1 MMGPPVA
8 VMTSGEAGACIAL
21 GLLFYLGHAWFTVA
35 KYRAMTTRDDRLEAL
50 GLLVPGLSGLSGLSL
65 ALAIAA
71 RTSPSFSIILLVL
84 AFFNLILGRA
94 IYELIVFRPSSG
106 R

>member
-50 GLLVPGLSGLSGLSL
+50 GLLVPGLSL

-71 RTSPSFSIILLVL
+71 RTSPSFGIILLVL

>member
-50 GLLVPGLSGLSGLSL
+50 GLLVPGLSGLSL

>member
-50 GLLVPGLSGLSGLSL
+50 GLLVPGLSL